1 MSHDITLSKASRQAD
16 QLNALLVAMNLA
28 ASEIDDT
35 DMSTLLTLALDLAGG
50 PACWL
55 LEEQCQ
61 REANDA

>member
-35 DMSTLLTLALDLAGG
+35 DMSTLLTLALDLAGS